1 MDRPTMHLG
10 VGESPSYRAVQTRK
24 RTAGLRH
31 EDGGIL
37 IGIALALFIIL
48 WPAVGTLWAA
58 IVIIVVEALVIS
70 ALFSLYRHSIYWFA
84 YTFGKGAYRSK
95 PWVA

>member
-1 MDRPTMHLG
+1 MDRNEFHLG
-10 VGESPSYRAVQTRK
+10 IGESPSYRAVQTRK
-24 RTAGLRH
+24 RMAGLRH

-37 IGIALALFIIL
+37 IGIAFILFVIL
-48 WPAVGTLWAA
+48 YLTVDVFYAVL
-58 IVIIVVEALVIS
+58 VIIAVEAALIS

-84 YTFGKGAYRSK
+84 YTFGKGAYRSL

>member
-1 MDRPTMHLG
+1 MDRADLQLA
-10 VGESPSYRAVQTRK
+10 VGESPSFRAVQTRK
-24 RTAGLRH
+24 RMGGIRH

-37 IGIALALFIIL
+37 FLIALVLFLIL
-48 WPAVGTLWAA
+48 WPTVGTFYAA
-58 IVIIVVEALVIS
+58 IIIIAVMALVIS
-70 ALFSLYRHSIYWFA
+70 ALFSLYRHSLYWFA